1 MLTTGCLICIV
12 QTVGVTVT
20 FKALRDTV
28 STGALEVTRV
38 TSPQLCNTSRKK
50 KRKQKTSYILQYA
63 IYNVRLGIRFSV
75 VLLNITKCVCFFVT
89 TTQPTESPSPQSLSS
104 ELSSQSLSWS
114 QTQRSGMQRRL
125 SQRYSLSVHVRG
137 TEGKCDKQCIIWFIY
152 LFIIQHFC
160 AQT

>member
-50 KRKQKTSYILQYA
+50 KKKTKNLLHIT
-63 IYNVRLGIRFSV
+63 VR
-75 VLLNITKCVCFFVT
+75 NI
-89 TTQPTESPSPQSLSS
+89 
-104 ELSSQSLSWS
+104 
-114 QTQRSGMQRRL
+114 
-125 SQRYSLSVHVRG
+125 
-137 TEGKCDKQCIIWFIY
+137 QC
-152 LFIIQHFC
+152 
-160 AQT
+160 